1 MEALMILR
9 FTEGDV
15 IQLKKAH
22 PCGSAMF
29 RVLRT
34 GSDIRIKCEGCGRD
48 ITVPRVKLE
57 KSVKRIQTKAEEEA

>member
-1 MEALMILR
+1 MDIRL
-9 FTEGDV
+9 GDV
-15 IQLKKAH
+15 LTMKKAH

>member
-1 MEALMILR
+1 MILR

-34 GSDIRIKCEGCGRD
+34 GSDIRIKCEGCGREYYGSACEIRKKCQKD
-48 ITVPRVKLE
+48 SDKGRRGGLK
-57 KSVKRIQTKAEEEA
+57 K